1 MVMWAKIKEYKQRNK
16 NGDNQLL
23 EKLSVLFIQDWKL
36 YAIVDNNLFWK
47 VEKVD
52 SDSKN
57 GKHRYKQR
65 ENVE

>member
-16 NGDNQLL
+16 NGDNRLL
-23 EKLSVLFIQDWKL
+23 EKFFVLFIHDWKL
-36 YAIVDNNLFWK
+36 HAIVDNNLFWK